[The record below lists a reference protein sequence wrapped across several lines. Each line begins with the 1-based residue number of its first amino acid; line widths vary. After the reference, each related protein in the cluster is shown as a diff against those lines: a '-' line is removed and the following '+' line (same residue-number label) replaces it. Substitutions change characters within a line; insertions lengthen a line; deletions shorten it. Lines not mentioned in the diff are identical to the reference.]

1 MLTGKMG
8 APETDR
14 PGQVWEDAKAAGQRS
29 AGGEG
34 QHPGGP
40 TLSHANFHSFI
51 PHQLFSTFYLS
62 VMVPGPAKTAGNKTD
77 KTPCF
82 RGVYILIQR
91 QTNKIRKY
99 LSCWMML
106 MASGKIMQRRSGRWI
121 DTNRRVMTEKH
132 HTYTHTVNSRWRK
145 VTRDTQTHEGLRAR
159 KTLRGDKQLQ

>member
-106 MASGKIMQRRSGRWI
+106 MASGKNNAEEI
-121 DTNRRVMTEKH
+121 
-132 HTYTHTVNSRWRK
+132 RK
-145 VTRDTQTHEGLRAR
+145 VDRYKQTCNDR
-159 KTLRGDKQLQ
+159 KTPHIHTHSQLQMEKSNKRHSDT